1 MAQEAGIT
9 LKVTTSKA
17 IQNVVALADSFKY
30 VVDAAMEASGVGKVI
45 KAISKPIKIVTKGVN
60 KLVNWLGK
68 KFKAG
73 AGGAGKETKSLMD
86 RFAALNQAVEL
97 GQKVMGAFAGAIT
110 GAMDASRELRGD
122 MDPLIRNFDKVKTKS
137 RATAAALGDSFI
149 AAYTGILVAIQETS
163 GGTQSWIKD
172 NKKLITGKLVEWL
185 GKTARFLISVATPAL
200 QIFVGIWG
208 SLKLAAQA
216 ATKGVTIAIEGITSV
231 LARGARALGKVDLAE
246 QLEGWR
252 DAAKETGADI
262 DKDMVDTLED
272 TAAKMEK
279 LGKAGAA
286 AYKKTTEII
295 AKAHKASQAAI
306 GKAGKTPMLSQA
318 ERLIA
323 EGEKLLELWP
333 RSEAAFRKMTAGMK
347 FEDARTQ
354 IELVEAEVDK
364 FNKMLSIG
372 GVAAVDDVA
381 GPLQAL
387 LDKFGLDYDLK
398 ITGDANEVIENM
410 TRATDILSGSLVK
423 VKEDA
428 TLANDAIVSTADKAA
443 AAAQT
448 AITWQQE
455 LQHEMVATGQTATE
469 SLGAALM
476 MMAQGAEET
485 GEAFK
490 DLGKTIILAVYD
502 AVTKSVLAY
511 ATQAAA
517 GTAANLAPAGPI
529 AAVAGAGAMLAF
541 VRGLLSQM
549 MTGAAL
555 GGFVGGGGGKLDRRD
570 KVGPFM
576 LAQGEYIMPADE
588 VQAMR
593 RFVGQ
598 MGATS
603 GGSAVASSTQTSAT
617 TNEIKID
624 FKSDQLPNRTET
636 KRWVKT
642 TILPA
647 LRELQAVGY

>member
-1 MAQEAGIT
+1 MAQEAGIK
-9 LKVTTSKA
+9 LKVETSKA
-17 IQNVVALADSFKY
+17 IASVVALADSFNA
-30 VVDAAMEASGVGKVI
+30 VVNNAIEASGAGKVI
-45 KAISKPIKIVTKGVN
+45 KKISKPVKMVTKGVK
-60 KLVNWLGK
+60 KLVDWLGK

-97 GQKVMGAFAGAIT
+97 GQKVMWAFTGAIT

-137 RATAAALGDSFI
+137 KTTAAALGDSFI
-149 AAYTGILVAIQETS
+149 AAHTGILVAIQETS
-163 GGTQSWIKD
+163 GETQSWIKD
-172 NKKLITGKLVEWL
+172 NKKLVTGKLIEWL
-185 GKTARFLISVATPAL
+185 GKAARMLIAVATPAL
-200 QIFVGIWG
+200 QVFLGVWG

-216 ATKGVTIAIEGITSV
+216 AMLGIFTAVEKITSV
-231 LARGARALGKVDLAE
+231 LARGARALGKVDLAA

-252 DAAKETGADI
+252 DAAKLTGADI
-262 DKDMVDTLED
+262 KKDMGDTIED
-272 TAAKMEK
+272 TATKMAKLSEI
-279 LGKAGAA
+279 GAA
-286 AYKKTTEII
+286 AYKKSTEVI
-295 AKAHKASQAAI
+295 AKAHKAAQVAI
-306 GKAGKTPMLSQA
+306 GKAGETPMLSQT

-372 GVAAVDDVA
+372 GPAAIDDVA

-387 LDKFGLDYDLK
+387 LDKFDLEYDLK

-455 LQHEMVATGQTATE
+455 LQHEMVATGQAASE

-485 GEAFK
+485 GEAFR
-490 DLGKTIILAVYD
+490 DLGKEIVLAVYD

-517 GTAANLAPAGPI
+517 GTAAHLAPAGPI
-529 AAVAGAGAMLAF
+529 AAVAGAGVMLAF

-555 GGFVGGGGGKLDRRD
+555 GGFVGGGGHKLDRRD

-603 GGSAVASSTQTSAT
+603 GGSAAASSPQTSAT

-624 FKSDQLPNRTET
+624 FRSDQLPNRTET